1 MHLGCLHH
9 GHVNHSHTHCVLVD
23 LTALLLKE
31 NVAEGSSTA
40 QEHDN
45 IYISETKGDEV
56 ARMHSLECSGHFY
69 LIMW

>member
-1 MHLGCLHH
+1 
-9 GHVNHSHTHCVLVD
+9 VLVD

>member
-1 MHLGCLHH
+1 LHH

-45 IYISETKGDEV
+45 IYI
-56 ARMHSLECSGHFY
+56 
-69 LIMW
+69 